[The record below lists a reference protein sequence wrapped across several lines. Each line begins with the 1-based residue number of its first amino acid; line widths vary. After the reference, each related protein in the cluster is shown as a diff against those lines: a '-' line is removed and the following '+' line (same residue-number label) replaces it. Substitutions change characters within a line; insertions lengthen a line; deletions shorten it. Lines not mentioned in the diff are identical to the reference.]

1 VFCSLGE
8 PADSESASAGSG
20 PIYLMDAFAKTL
32 SDQIADRI
40 ATLRRSR
47 GMSTAEF
54 ARFLGV
60 SPRRLLDV
68 ERGRRPITVE
78 LLFDLCRKCRKPKE
92 FFLAG
97 TLVDR
102 PFYQVRRARRIG
114 GGGGPARNVFSEGLR
129 CCGPVRLRALVNDDR
144 NLAMVPFIVR
154 LTAQGTSSDALVE
167 HGGQEFLYVLRGAI
181 RLLTVQDGRPLTD
194 VLSPGDCCFIDASVP
209 HRYVDV
215 RLTAYDRQTAEAI
228 LVVSRR

>member
-1 VFCSLGE
+1 MFSSLGE
-8 PADSESASAGSG
+8 AADSESASTGAG
-20 PIYLMDAFAKTL
+20 PIYLMDAFAKTP
-32 SDQIADRI
+32 SDQIAARM

-60 SPRRLLDV
+60 SPRRLLAV

-102 PFYQVRRARRIG
+102 PYYQVRRARRIG
-114 GGGGPARNVFSEGLR
+114 RGGRPARGRWFGNRR
-129 CCGPVRLRALVNDDR
+129 C
-144 NLAMVPFIVR
+144 
-154 LTAQGTSSDALVE
+154 
-167 HGGQEFLYVLRGAI
+167 
-181 RLLTVQDGRPLTD
+181 
-194 VLSPGDCCFIDASVP
+194 PG
-209 HRYVDV
+209 
-215 RLTAYDRQTAEAI
+215 
-228 LVVSRR
+228 SRTR